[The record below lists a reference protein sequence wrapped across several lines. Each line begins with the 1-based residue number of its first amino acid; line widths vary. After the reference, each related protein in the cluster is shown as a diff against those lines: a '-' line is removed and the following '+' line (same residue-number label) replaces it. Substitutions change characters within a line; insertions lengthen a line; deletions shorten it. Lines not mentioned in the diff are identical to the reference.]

1 MTPTLL
7 LAAMLAI
14 ATAAA
19 PPETGFE
26 SAPAGPFATV
36 ETEIGAFTA
45 VEGPA
50 LVEEGHARTGRRCLQ
65 LAGPRTVVELELA
78 PTAEPGAILSFHAER
93 WTARGPFA
101 FAIEAFDGRGW
112 RPLFDGARTVVV
124 GRGYRSF
131 VRIPLGESGATRLR
145 FTVESP
151 AGTGVLIDDM
161 RLAPAAPQRVA
172 SVEVVADELPVL
184 VGRASSPLAR
194 LAIATEGALDPLAP
208 SEVRLSLDGT
218 TDLADIEALVVRS
231 GPSWDDPAARTVAE
245 TPVDGR
251 APRAITVALAAR
263 ALEDGVN
270 ALWIG
275 CRLAKGA
282 DIDHRIAIDLES
294 IAFTDGSS
302 LAIDMAPATRRL
314 GVALRQGGDDGVH
327 TARIPGL
334 ATTNAGTLLAVY
346 DNRMSGGYDLP
357 GDIDVG
363 LSRSTDGGRTW
374 EPMRTIMDMGADPA
388 WRHDGI
394 GDPSILVDRTTGTIW
409 VAALWSHGDRGW
421 NGSGPGMTPEE
432 TGQLV
437 LVRSDDDGLS
447 WSAPINIT
455 GEVKD
460 PSWSLM
466 FDGPGKGIATTD
478 GTLVFPA
485 QFRSSP
491 ETGKVPHSTIVW
503 SKDHGRT
510 WKAGT
515 GAFPHTTEAQVV
527 EIAPGELMLN
537 CRYDKEA
544 ARVVMTTRD
553 LGATWSVH
561 PTSRRALIEP
571 GACMAS
577 LIEVDRELGRAPRG
591 RLLFSNPDH
600 AGARQRIT
608 IKASDDGGRT
618 WPADRTVLLDSGR
631 SAGYS
636 CLTMIDDAT
645 VGILY
650 ESSQAHLAFQR
661 VPLADL
667 LPMRGAFRFG
677 RGIGARMVVQAD
689 RPFTAHGTGMP
700 GMRVECEFGDT
711 RRETTVGDDGR
722 WRAEFP
728 ARKASFEPLRLRAR
742 SGDETLVADDILVGE
757 VWICAGQSNMEWPV
771 RRAALAAEALAEPIP
786 DTIRLLDA
794 RPGAWTHPAP
804 YGAPEV
810 ERLAPA
816 RYFEGAWRR
825 ADRESV
831 AEVSAVGWWFA
842 RRLSAALGVPV
853 GLVDLAVGGS
863 PTEAWIPDDALASSA
878 EWRPLVEGRWTA
890 NARLTDFCRRRGGEN
905 LGALLASGVAIPGD
919 ATGPNHPFKPGFLW
933 SAGLE
938 PLLPVAVRG
947 ILWYQGESNAE
958 SPDRALEHRAL
969 MATLVD
975 AWRARLDDAGLPF
988 LVVQLPAMDRPAWP
1002 AFRESQRRLLGDRDG
1017 IAMAVAIDTGLR
1029 TDVHPPLKRP
1039 VGERLAELA
1048 LARTYGRG
1056 DLPVAYGP
1064 TLLRADSRDG
1074 AIELSFECA
1083 GRGLATTDGTP
1094 VRHLEVAG
1102 DDGVWRAATGTIVGT
1117 STLRVAS
1124 PEVPE
1129 PRVARYAW
1137 VPFPE
1142 PVANLADTDGRPASP
1157 FTTAP

>member
-1 MTPTLL
+1 
-7 LAAMLAI
+7 
-14 ATAAA
+14 
-19 PPETGFE
+19 
-26 SAPAGPFATV
+26 
-36 ETEIGAFTA
+36 
-45 VEGPA
+45 
-50 LVEEGHARTGRRCLQ
+50 
-65 LAGPRTVVELELA
+65 
-78 PTAEPGAILSFHAER
+78 
-93 WTARGPFA
+93 
-101 FAIEAFDGRGW
+101 
-112 RPLFDGARTVVV
+112 
-124 GRGYRSF
+124 
-131 VRIPLGESGATRLR
+131 
-145 FTVESP
+145 
-151 AGTGVLIDDM
+151 
-161 RLAPAAPQRVA
+161 
-172 SVEVVADELPVL
+172 
-184 VGRASSPLAR
+184 
-194 LAIATEGALDPLAP
+194 
-208 SEVRLSLDGT
+208 
-218 TDLADIEALVVRS
+218 
-231 GPSWDDPAARTVAE
+231 
-245 TPVDGR
+245 
-251 APRAITVALAAR
+251 
-263 ALEDGVN
+263 
-270 ALWIG
+270 
-275 CRLAKGA
+275 
-282 DIDHRIAIDLES
+282 
-294 IAFTDGSS
+294 
-302 LAIDMAPATRRL
+302 
-314 GVALRQGGDDGVH
+314 
-327 TARIPGL
+327 
-334 ATTNAGTLLAVY
+334 
-346 DNRMSGGYDLP
+346 
-357 GDIDVG
+357 
-363 LSRSTDGGRTW
+363 
-374 EPMRTIMDMGADPA
+374 
-388 WRHDGI
+388 
-394 GDPSILVDRTTGTIW
+394 
-409 VAALWSHGDRGW
+409 
-421 NGSGPGMTPEE
+421 
-432 TGQLV
+432 
-437 LVRSDDDGLS
+437 
-447 WSAPINIT
+447 
-455 GEVKD
+455 
-460 PSWSLM
+460 
-466 FDGPGKGIATTD
+466 
-478 GTLVFPA
+478 
-485 QFRSSP
+485 
-491 ETGKVPHSTIVW
+491 
-503 SKDHGRT
+503 
-510 WKAGT
+510 
-515 GAFPHTTEAQVV
+515 
-527 EIAPGELMLN
+527 
-537 CRYDKEA
+537 
-544 ARVVMTTRD
+544 
-553 LGATWSVH
+553 
-561 PTSRRALIEP
+561 
-571 GACMAS
+571 
-577 LIEVDRELGRAPRG
+577 IEVDRELGRAPRG

-636 CLTMIDDAT
+636 CLTVIDEAT

-728 ARKASFEPLRLRAR
+728 ARKASFEPLHLRAR
-742 SGDETLVADDILVGE
+742 SGDETLLANDILVGE

-771 RRAALAAEALAEPIP
+771 RRAALAAEALAEPIS

-810 ERLAPA
+810 ERLAPT

-905 LGALLASGVAIPGD
+905 LAALLASGVAIPGD

-975 AWRARLDDAGLPF
+975 AWRARLDDAGVPF

-1102 DDGVWRAATGTIVGT
+1102 DDGLWHAATGTIVGT

-1124 PEVPE
+1124 PEVPA
-1129 PRVARYAW
+1129 PRAARYAW

-1142 PVANLADTDGRPASP
+1142 PAANLADTDGRPASP